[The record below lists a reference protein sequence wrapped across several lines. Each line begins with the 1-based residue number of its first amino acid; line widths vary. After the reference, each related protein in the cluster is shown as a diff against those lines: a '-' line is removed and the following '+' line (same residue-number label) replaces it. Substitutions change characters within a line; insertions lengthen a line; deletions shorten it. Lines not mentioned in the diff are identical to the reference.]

1 MNNNKFFSKQ
11 DVADAG
17 WILETQD
24 TLNHGL
30 CNLIWAAKVIAWF
43 QNFLQ
48 LIRDRVAVIRG
59 RGITTSIK
67 DIINQTAALVR
78 NEVLSV
84 EPIMYVA

>member
-1 MNNNKFFSKQ
+1 MNNKFFSKE

-24 TLNHGL
+24 TLDHGL

-59 RGITTSIK
+59 RGLSTNIK
-67 DIINQTAALVR
+67 DIISQTADLVR

-84 EPIMYVA
+84 EPIMYVL

>member
-1 MNNNKFFSKQ
+1 MNNNKFFTKQ

-24 TLNHGL
+24 TLRHRL
-30 CNLIWAAKVIAWF
+30 CDLIWAAKVIAWF

-59 RGITTSIK
+59 RGITTNIK
-67 DIINQTAALVR
+67 DIISQTAALVR

-84 EPIMYVA
+84 EPIMYVI